1 MDKEKLA
8 LYGGKPVREKPLPP
22 MYPGA
27 LFIDENEERAVIE
40 VLRSKSLFRYY
51 GPNLLRKAEEFEKRF
66 AEYMGV
72 KYALGVSS
80 GTAALYT
87 ALKALGM
94 REGDEVIVPAYGW
107 ISVPAMVA
115 ATGATPVIAGIDE
128 SLSLDPDDIERKITD
143 RTKAILA
150 VHMRGAPC
158 DMDRIMDV
166 AKEHDLMVIEDAAQS
181 CGGEYKGKKLGSI
194 GDIGI
199 FSFQL
204 NKIITAGEGGA
215 VITNNEDF
223 YRRALAVHDV
233 AAYYRAPDYVPPLIG
248 FNFRMSEITAAILI
262 EQLKKIDRIIERMRR
277 NKEKI
282 KKEISD
288 IDGIEFRKLN
298 DPNGDTGICI
308 IFFLPTQ
315 KKALEFVRAL
325 NAENIGAFVIYRED
339 RLDGH
344 VCKYWLPVLKE
355 RMRIDKETMRRAL
368 DLLGRAVNIDVNPI
382 LTEEDVNSII
392 EGIHK
397 VANAIL

>member
-87 ALKALGM
+87 ALKALGI

-282 KKEISD
+282 KK
-288 IDGIEFRKLN
+288 
-298 DPNGDTGICI
+298 
-308 IFFLPTQ
+308 
-315 KKALEFVRAL
+315 
-325 NAENIGAFVIYRED
+325 
-339 RLDGH
+339 
-344 VCKYWLPVLKE
+344 
-355 RMRIDKETMRRAL
+355 
-368 DLLGRAVNIDVNPI
+368 
-382 LTEEDVNSII
+382 
-392 EGIHK
+392 
-397 VANAIL
+397 